1 MCWDH
6 FLQTPDSPCSES
18 SSVLL
23 SLPHSCYRTFSP
35 GASPVLPSALVKSD
49 HSLSGPRPH
58 PALRVLASSF
68 PAVSFVQ
75 GSISHLFS
83 MILSI
88 LQVPA
93 QILLPGRE
101 GLAGAPRPKHQHPFP
116 SFWEGGALPGGSPL
130 GQATPHRL
138 LGLRT
143 HLWVRGGS

>member
-1 MCWDH
+1 MCCDH
-6 FLQTPDSPCSES
+6 FLQTPASPRSES
-18 SSVLL
+18 SSVPL
-23 SLPHSCYRTFSP
+23 SLPHSCYRTFPP
-35 GASPVLPSALVKSD
+35 GAAPVLLVKSD

-58 PALRVLASSF
+58 PALRVLPSSF
-68 PAVSFVQ
+68 PAVSFAQV
-75 GSISHLFS
+75 SISRLFP

-101 GLAGAPRPKHQHPFP
+101 GLVGAPGPKHQHRFP
-116 SFWEGGALPGGSPL
+116 SFWERGPLPGGSPL
-130 GQATPHRL
+130 GQATPGRL